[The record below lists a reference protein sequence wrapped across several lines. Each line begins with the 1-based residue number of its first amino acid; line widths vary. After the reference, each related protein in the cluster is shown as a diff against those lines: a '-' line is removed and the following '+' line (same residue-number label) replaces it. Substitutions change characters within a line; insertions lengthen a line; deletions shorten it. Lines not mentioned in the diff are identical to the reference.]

1 VLVDV
6 PLFHLD
12 RPFTYRVPEAL
23 AAQVHLG
30 TRVKVPFG
38 GRRRVDAWVIGRAP
52 DLPPDA
58 RDLLRV
64 VSPIPSF
71 GPVELNLLRW
81 VADRYAATVTD
92 TLRLAVPPRV
102 AAVEKSM
109 DPPGAAGPG
118 PAPTPA
124 AGVPGGRVGAPAP
137 AAGVPG
143 GRVGAPT
150 PGGGAPEREG
160 SPPRSGVGAAVHS
173 PPIGP
178 IAGPASPTTDPP
190 RAVSSPPS
198 DPLVDL
204 VASGWA
210 GAVYWRPL
218 PGEDRGARV
227 IALVEAA
234 LERGRGAIVVT
245 PEVAAGSTVGDAV
258 RKAFPDA
265 ADLASDLSD
274 RRRYRAWAELRRGR
288 RLVVVGGRSSVLAPL
303 PALGCVVVDDEAN
316 FAHKEQRT
324 PRFHARDVAL
334 RRAAAARALC
344 VLSGTVPSAEAL
356 AAMQAGQCRL
366 LTPDRAAER
375 VARPLVEV
383 VDPDDEGPTAARLH
397 PRALAAIRAALARSE
412 PAYVL
417 VPRRGGADP
426 AAPGAR
432 TAGQVAAELARILP
446 GVPVWRLDREVVDPG
461 MVPPWAG
468 QQPGVVV
475 GTVAGVKDHPPLTG
489 CRTVV
494 VVGADTALG
503 QAEVRAA
510 EEAYRTWSRAAAWC
524 GPRGGAGR
532 LVLQTRHG
540 GHHAVQALVRWDP
553 EFFWRHELPRRV
565 ELGFP
570 PARRLVL
577 VEGPEPAEATAALAA
592 LAAALGPKVELL
604 GPAAMGRGWRIIA
617 KVEDAESAARALRP
631 LLAEASRAGSPR
643 MSVDVEPLEVL
654 ASPR

>member
-1 VLVDV
+1 MQPGLDLDLSTAGVQVLVDV

-23 AAQVHLG
+23 AGQVHLG
-30 TRVKVPFG
+30 SRVKVPFG
-38 GRRRVDAWVIGRAP
+38 GRRRVDAWVIGRAAE
-52 DLPPDA
+52 LPPDA

-71 GPVELNLLRW
+71 GPAELDLIRW

-92 TLRLAVPPRV
+92 TLRLAIPPRV
-102 AAVEKSM
+102 AAVEASVEAGAPHPA
-109 DPPGAAGPG
+109 PPGAPD
-118 PAPTPA
+118 PAPPDA
-124 AGVPGGRVGAPAP
+124 PHPSPPEAGAPA
-137 AAGVPG
+137 
-143 GRVGAPT
+143 
-150 PGGGAPEREG
+150 REG
-160 SPPRSGVGAAVHS
+160 SRRPGGLRGAVHS
-173 PPIGP
+173 PSL
-178 IAGPASPTTDPP
+178 ASAAHRPSPP
-190 RAVSSPPS
+190 PAVSARPS
-198 DPLVDL
+198 DPLVGL
-204 VASGWA
+204 VAGGRA

-234 LERGRGAIVVT
+234 LERRRGAIVVT
-245 PEVAAGSTVGDAV
+245 PEVAAGSAVGDAV

-274 RRRYRAWAELRRGR
+274 RRRYRAWAELRLGR

-334 RRAAAARALC
+334 RRAAASRALC
-344 VLSGTVPSAEAL
+344 VLTGTVPSAEAL

-375 VARPLVEV
+375 AARPLVEV

-397 PRALAAIRAALARSE
+397 PRGLAAIRSALGRQE

-461 MVPPWAG
+461 MVPPWPG
-468 QQPGVVV
+468 QRPGVVV

-510 EEAYRTWSRAAAWC
+510 EEAYRTWSRAATWC

-577 VEGPEPAEATAALAA
+577 VEGPEPGEATAALAA

-617 KVEDAESAARALRP
+617 KVEDAESAARALRSR
-631 LLAEASRAGSPR
+631 LAEASRAGSPR

>member
-12 RPFTYRVPEAL
+12 RPFTYRVPESL
-23 AAQVHLG
+23 QDQVRLG
-30 TRVKVPFG
+30 SRVKVPFG
-38 GRRRVDAWVIGRAP
+38 GRRRVDGWVVGRATE
-52 DLPPDA
+52 LPPDA
-58 RDLLRV
+58 RDILRV

-71 GPVELNLLRW
+71 GPVELDLFRW
-81 VADRYAATVTD
+81 VADRYAAAVTD
-92 TLRLAVPPRV
+92 TLRLAIPPRV
-102 AAVEKSM
+102 AAVETAGETVEAPEEGPA
-109 DPPGAAGPG
+109 DPVASVPHPPPPIGGAPAREGSSTPGAGPRVVHSPAPASAGRR
-118 PAPTPA
+118 PAPVSAARRPASASAALPPSPTPA
-124 AGVPGGRVGAPAP
+124 
-137 AAGVPG
+137 
-143 GRVGAPT
+143 
-150 PGGGAPEREG
+150 
-160 SPPRSGVGAAVHS
+160 
-173 PPIGP
+173 
-178 IAGPASPTTDPP
+178 
-190 RAVSSPPS
+190 VSRPS
-198 DPLVDL
+198 DPLAAL
-204 VASGWA
+204 VASGWS

-218 PGEDRGARV
+218 PGEDRGAR
-227 IALVEAA
+227 ITALVEAA

-245 PEVAAGSTVGDAV
+245 PEVAAGSAVGDAV

-288 RLVVVGGRSSVLAPL
+288 RLVVVGGRSSVLAPV
-303 PALGCVVVDDEAN
+303 PDLGCVVVDDEAN

-324 PRFHARDVAL
+324 PRFHAREVAL
-334 RRAAAARALC
+334 RRAATGRALC
-344 VLSGTVPSAEAL
+344 VLTGTVPSAEAL

-366 LTPDRAAER
+366 LAPDRAAER
-375 VARPLVEV
+375 AARPLVEV
-383 VDPDDEGPTAARLH
+383 VDPDDEGPTAARIH
-397 PRALAAIRAALARSE
+397 PRGLAAIRAALGRDE

-446 GVPVWRLDREVVDPG
+446 GVPVWRLDREVLDPG

-468 QQPGVVV
+468 QRPGVVV

-510 EEAYRTWSRAAAWC
+510 EEAYRTWSRAATWC

-532 LVLQTRHG
+532 LVLQTRSG

-577 VEGPEPAEATAALAA
+577 VEGPEPEEATAALAA
-592 LAAALGPKVELL
+592 LAGALGPKVELL

-631 LLAEASRAGSPR
+631 LLTEASRAGGPR

-654 ASPR
+654 AAPRS

>member
-1 VLVDV
+1 MLVDV
-6 PLFHLD
+6 PLLHLD

-23 AAQVHLG
+23 AGQVQLG

-38 GRRRVDAWVIGRAP
+38 GRRRVDGWVVGLATE
-52 DLPPDA
+52 LPPDT
-58 RDLLRV
+58 RDVLRV

-71 GPVELNLLRW
+71 GPAELDLFRW
-81 VADRYAATVTD
+81 VATRFAGAVTD

-102 AAVEKSM
+102 AAVEATM
-109 DPPGAAGPG
+109 ADPPAPDPPG
-118 PAPTPA
+118 
-124 AGVPGGRVGAPAP
+124 RGAPDPRAP
-137 AAGVPG
+137 GASDPRAP
-143 GRVGAPT
+143 GAPDPHP
-150 PGGGAPEREG
+150 PGDGAPEREG
-160 SPPRSGVGAAVHS
+160 SPSPSGAGPAVHS
-173 PPIGP
+173 PPDSL
-178 IAGPASPTTDPP
+178 AAM
-190 RAVSSPPS
+190 
-198 DPLVDL
+198 
-204 VASGWA
+204 VASGRT

-245 PEVAAGSTVGDAV
+245 PEVAAGSAVGDAV

-288 RLVVVGGRSSVLAPL
+288 RLVVVGGRSSVLAPM
-303 PALGCVVVDDEAN
+303 PALGCVIVDDEAN

-324 PRFHARDVAL
+324 PRFHAREVAL
-334 RRAAAARALC
+334 RRAATSRALC
-344 VLSGTVPSAEAL
+344 VLTGTVPSAEAL
-356 AAMQAGQCRL
+356 AAIQAGQCRL
-366 LTPDRAAER
+366 LAPDRAAER
-375 VARPLVEV
+375 AARPLVEV
-383 VDPDDEGPTAARLH
+383 VDPDDEGPAAARIH
-397 PRALAAIRAALARSE
+397 PRGLAAIRAALAREE

-426 AAPGAR
+426 SAPGAR

-446 GVPVWRLDREVVDPG
+446 GIPVWRLDREVVDPG

-468 QQPGVVV
+468 QRPGVVV

-524 GPRGGAGR
+524 GPGRTSTGR
-532 LVLQTRHG
+532 LVLQTRAG

-570 PARRLVL
+570 PARRLIL
-577 VEGPEPAEATAALAA
+577 VEGPEPEEADAAMAALAT
-592 LAAALGPKVELL
+592 ALGPKVELL

-617 KVEDAESAARALRP
+617 KVEDAESAARALRHT
-631 LLAEASRAGSPR
+631 LIEASRAGGPR

-654 ASPR
+654 AAPR